1 MDMQAPEMTK
11 TTTPLI
17 DSFGRQVTYLRVSVT
32 DRCDFRCTY
41 CMSENMKFLPKK
53 DVLSF
58 EELNVLID
66 AFVARG
72 VKKVRLTGGEPLVRR
87 DIMDLIGRISRH
99 LTSSHLRELT
109 LTTNGSQLVR
119 FAKRLKEAGI
129 NRINVSLDTMDA
141 GKFTDITRRG
151 RLEQV
156 LAGIEAADSAGLSVK
171 LNMVAIKGF
180 NDTEIIPMMKW
191 AHGKG
196 YDLTLIEEMPLGEVS
211 RDRAKDFLPLRKV
224 RDDLAETFTLDKI
237 SHATGGPARYVRV
250 KETGGRLGFI
260 TPMSHNFCESC
271 NRVRLTCTGQL
282 YLCLGREGRVDLRVA
297 LREKGASGLDAILDE
312 AMVLKPKGHDFD
324 PSRQAPAIARHMS
337 MTGG

>member
-72 VKKVRLTGGEPLVRR
+72 VQKVRLTGGEPLVRR
-87 DIMDLIGRISRH
+87 DIMDLIERISRH
-99 LTSSHLRELT
+99 LTSGHLRELT

-156 LAGIEAADSAGLSVK
+156 LAGIKAADSAGLSIK
-171 LNMVAIKGF
+171 LNMVAMKGF
-180 NDTEIIPMMKW
+180 NDTEIVPMIKW

-282 YLCLGREGRVDLRVA
+282 YLCLGREGRVDLRAA